1 MTSTY
6 TTNLRFEKQ
15 GDGENPNSWGTKINA
30 VTDLVDEALTA
41 YTTITVSSVDVTLT
55 SNNGSADQSRS
66 AFIEVVGTLTES
78 VDLIIPAVKKGY
90 VVFNNATVSAGTSIT
105 IKTAA
110 GTGANIASSAIQMV
124 ICDSV
129 SVHSLN
135 ATGFGLGTASALNIG
150 TSINELV
157 PVSLADVRYVTT
169 SAAQTV
175 TGAKVFTS
183 VMAITGAPVF
193 SPKVSLT
200 DAASIALDLGTGTQ
214 FHVRLGG
221 NRTLAAPTNAR
232 EGQTGHIYLYQ
243 DGTGSRTLAY
253 NTNWKFASGTAP
265 TLTTSINST
274 DILVYSVRT
283 STAIDGFI
291 VNDLKR

>member
-1 MTSTY
+1 
-6 TTNLRFEKQ
+6 
-15 GDGENPNSWGTKINA
+15 
-30 VTDLVDEALTA
+30 
-41 YTTITVSSVDVTLT
+41 
-55 SNNGSADQSRS
+55 
-66 AFIEVVGTLTES
+66 
-78 VDLIIPAVKKGY
+78 
-90 VVFNNATVSAGTSIT
+90 
-105 IKTAA
+105 
-110 GTGANIASSAIQMV
+110 
-124 ICDSV
+124 
-129 SVHSLN
+129 
-135 ATGFGLGTASALNIG
+135 
-150 TSINELV
+150 
-157 PVSLADVRYVTT
+157 
-169 SAAQTV
+169 
-175 TGAKVFTS
+175 
-183 VMAITGAPVF
+183 MAITGAPVF

-243 DGTGSRTLAY
+243 DDTGSRTLAY
-253 NTNWKFASGTAP
+253 NTNWKFVSGTAP